1 MRFYAALRITRD
13 EGLATTNKDKE
24 TEYMEKST
32 AEILNKAFESAK
44 QHELKSG
51 GCPQC
56 SIAGIFE
63 ALDIKNDDVFRAA
76 TGFAD
81 GVGLTGDGH
90 CGALS
95 GGTMAISYLFGRRK
109 KDFGDVLKQLKACI
123 LSKKLHDQFVEK
135 YGTCRCA
142 DIQNKFFG
150 KFFNLYD
157 PAGFKEAMQAGMP
170 EKCSTLV
177 GEVARMAT
185 QIILEERERESLEQ
199 ERGKS

>member
-1 MRFYAALRITRD
+1 
-13 EGLATTNKDKE
+13 
-24 TEYMEKST
+24 MERSVD
-32 AEILNKAFESAK
+32 EILNRAFESAK

-56 SIAGIFE
+56 TIAGIFE
-63 ALDIKNDDVFRAA
+63 ALGIENDDVFRAA

-95 GGTMAISYLFGRRK
+95 GGTMAISYLFGRK
-109 KDFGDVLKQLKACI
+109 KEDFGNIMKQLRACI

-142 DIQNKFFG
+142 NIQTKLVG
-150 KFFNLYD
+150 RFFNLYE
-157 PAGFKEAMQAGMP
+157 PTEMEAALKAGMP
-170 EKCSTLV
+170 DKCSTLI
-177 GEVARMAT
+177 GEIAKMT
-185 QIILEERERESLEQ
+185 TKIILEERERESLKEK
-199 ERGKS
+199 EGKSQA

>member
-1 MRFYAALRITRD
+1 MEANLQI
-13 EGLATTNKDKE
+13 KE
-24 TEYMEKST
+24 SEYMERSVD
-32 AEILNKAFESAK
+32 EILNRAFESAK

-56 SIAGIFE
+56 TIAGIFE
-63 ALDIKNDDVFRAA
+63 ALGIENDDVFRAA

-95 GGTMAISYLFGRRK
+95 GGTIAISYLFGRK
-109 KDFGDVLKQLKACI
+109 KEDFGNIMKQLRACI

-142 DIQNKFFG
+142 DIQTKLVG
-150 KFFNLYD
+150 RFFNLYE
-157 PAGFKEAMQAGMP
+157 PTEMKAALKAGMP
-170 EKCSTLV
+170 DKCSTLI
-177 GEVARMAT
+177 GEIAKMT
-185 QIILEERERESLEQ
+185 TKIILEERERESLK
-199 ERGKS
+199 ERKGKSQA